1 MEEEYTLCGISID
14 YCRQNRAEIPTRH
27 ERYVEGRY
35 QTRTRGTGYSL
46 LRLLQKS
53 FSSPVRLSV
62 NLAIALF
69 ILLSCNCIVFAGLIR
84 LTMFV
89 QAPALLVQ
97 QKSENSEEGSDEE
110 GTGDVLQVYCS
121 FAFWPFIFYSRVYF
135 LLLLCEALSE
145 ATDYRNTRVEQ

>member
-1 MEEEYTLCGISID
+1 MEEEYTLCGNSID

-35 QTRTRGTGYSL
+35 QTRTRGTGYSPL
-46 LRLLQKS
+46 TPLRKS
-53 FSSPVRLSV
+53 FSSPVQLSV
-62 NLAIALF
+62 NLAIALS
-69 ILLSCNCIVFAGLIR
+69 ILLSCNCIAFTGLTR
-84 LTMFV
+84 STMFV

-121 FAFWPFIFYSRVYF
+121 FAFWPSIFYSHVYF
-135 LLLLCEALSE
+135 LSLLSE
-145 ATDYRNTRVEQ
+145 ALNEVTDYRSIR